1 MPVPDFQS
9 LFVPL
14 LRITSDGQAHRN
26 AALRGPIGQS
36 LQLTEADLAEK
47 LASGGQTR
55 FVNRLAWA
63 IVHLAKAGAIERV
76 QRGVVRITDR
86 GRDLLHR
93 NPERITMKDL
103 LLFPEYRAFRNLDA
117 ADGDSSRVCQSESE
131 VPTDKT
137 PEEKLAESY
146 TILRDALS
154 ADLLDVIS
162 KTSPAFFEKLVVDLL
177 VGMGYGGSVEDAG
190 KAVGGAGDDGID
202 GIIKEDKLGLDVVYI
217 QAKRWTSNVGRPV
230 VQSFVG
236 SLEGHRARKGVLITT
251 SDFSQDAQE
260 YVRRIDKKIV
270 LVSGRQLAQLMIDHN
285 IGVTHERTYVIRRI
299 DHDYFEEE

>member
-14 LRITSDGQAHRN
+14 LRIISDGQAHKTST
-26 AALRGPIGQS
+26 LRDPIGQG
-36 LQLTEADLAEK
+36 LQLTEADLAER
-47 LASGGQTR
+47 LASGRQTR
-55 FVNRLAWA
+55 FTNRLAWA
-63 IVHLAKAGAIERV
+63 VVHLAKAGAIERV
-76 QRGVVRITDR
+76 QRGVIRITDR
-86 GRDLLHR
+86 GRGLLHG
-93 NPERITMKDL
+93 NPGRLTMREL
-103 LLFPEYRAFRNLDA
+103 SLFPEYRTFRNLDGA
-117 ADGDSSRVCQSESE
+117 EGENDRAPQSEPE
-131 VPTDKT
+131 VCADKT

-154 ADLLDVIS
+154 AELLDVIR
-162 KTSPAFFEKLVVDLL
+162 KASPVFFEKLVVDLL

-217 QAKRWTSNVGRPV
+217 QAKRWTANVGRPA

-251 SDFSQDAQE
+251 SDFSQDARE
-260 YVRRIDKKIV
+260 YVQRIDKKIV
-270 LVSGRQLAQLMIDHN
+270 LVSGRQLTELMIDHN
-285 IGVTHERTYVIRRI
+285 VGVTQERNYIIKRI
-299 DHDYFEEE
+299 DQDYFEEE